1 MLHFLRYVKQLMAND
16 VIIKVME
23 TFLDVLQ
30 PFVQITELVGA
41 KKSVTL
47 LIVRPLLYNYKVIN
61 KHFTSN
67 Y

>member
-47 LIVRPLLYNYKVIN
+47 SIVRPLLHNYKVIN
-61 KHFTSN
+61 KHLTSN